1 MDILKMLEQLDK
13 LIADGLSIL
22 HESEW
27 HVNFARAQHAR
38 VLTNRLEAA
47 VERVALP
54 GSVYIQQLD
63 QHRTKPLLYKMEEV
77 LSVAV
82 GLRDDLSDGWTES
95 VAELVHAETHSDYL
109 EMAESLLSSGYKD
122 PAAVIVGTAL
132 EVHVRALCVKH
143 GVDTELPT
151 SAPKKADT
159 MNAELKK
166 AGVYGTLQQ
175 KQLTA
180 WMDLRN
186 KAAHGDWKEYDIQ
199 QVRLLIDGVREFMLK
214 FPA

>member
-1 MDILKMLEQLDK
+1 
-13 LIADGLSIL
+13 
-22 HESEW
+22 
-27 HVNFARAQHAR
+27 
-38 VLTNRLEAA
+38 
-47 VERVALP
+47 
-54 GSVYIQQLD
+54 
-63 QHRTKPLLYKMEEV
+63 MEEV

-109 EMAESLLSSGYKD
+109 EMAESLLSSGSKD

-143 GVDTELPT
+143 GVDTELST
-151 SAPKKADT
+151 GAPKKADT
-159 MNAELKK
+159 MNADLKK